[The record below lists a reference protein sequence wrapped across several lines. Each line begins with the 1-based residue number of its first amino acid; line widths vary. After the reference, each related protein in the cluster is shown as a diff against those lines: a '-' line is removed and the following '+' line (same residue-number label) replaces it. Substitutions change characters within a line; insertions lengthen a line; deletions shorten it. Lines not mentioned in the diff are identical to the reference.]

1 MIRQLVQPGLLRR
14 LVSRTV
20 GWNAVALVAFALPA
34 FLISNQLIVSGFEQE
49 ARSLTVSADRG
60 VSDRVSLAGNAAATI
75 AGLPDVSQLVQGN
88 ASASRFATYLLPV
101 KVRLRLDFLNVAS
114 PEGAVIGAA
123 QDFPTGAS
131 LPPELLRRAGIRA
144 EEAWVVEDEAT
155 GLMVHAISI
164 IRDNAGRPI
173 GFVEVGVAL
182 DTNVLAAIKQRTD
195 AEVAIL
201 VRSDVRASTLG
212 DLTAA
217 SFPSLSEASLTPDAQ
232 LTRQLTVG
240 GRHYLGTFSVLLTH
254 NVADGL
260 LAVLVPL
267 APLDD
272 TQRFLGAAFV
282 ALLVLLG
289 LASATYAFRLA
300 RSLSAPLTDL
310 ARTTDR
316 IVRGERAVTVAQGA
330 PDEIGQLQAGFA
342 EMVRALGEREA
353 ALETTN
359 RELERAN
366 LELGGANTELSRA
379 NRLKSE
385 FLANMSHEL
394 RTPLNAIIGYSQLM
408 LDGIDGSLSEQQAAD
423 LKRVTTAGST
433 LLGLINGL
441 LDIAKIEAGRMEIG
455 QERIDIHAAVT
466 KVADLVRPTA
476 EAKDVELR
484 TAIPLDLP
492 GALGD
497 PPRFDQVLTNLLAN
511 AVKFTERGSVTVS
524 ARAFAGEI
532 VISVA
537 DTGIGIAPAAQGY
550 VFDEF
555 RQEDASTT
563 RQYGGTGLGLAI
575 AKKLVELQGGRIWLE
590 SAPGVGSTFSFTLP
604 SAPDVPASQPERVT
618 TRG

>member
-1 MIRQLVQPGLLRR
+1 VIRQILAPGLLRR
-14 LVSRTV
+14 LVTRTM
-20 GWNAVALVAFALPA
+20 GWSAAALLAFALPA
-34 FLISNQLIVSGFEQE
+34 FFVSNQIIVTRFEEE
-49 ARSLTVSADRG
+49 ARNLAANAHRDVTE
-60 VSDRVSLAGNAAATI
+60 RVNFASNAAATI
-75 AGLPDVSQLVQGN
+75 AGLPDLGQLVAGKATPGQ
-88 ASASRFATYLLPV
+88 FATYLLPV
-101 KVRLRLDFLNVAS
+101 KSRLRLDVLNVATND
-114 PEGAVIGAA
+114 GVVIGAA
-123 QDFPTGAS
+123 QDIQPGEV
-131 LPPELLRRAGIRA
+131 LPPELVRRAGIKA
-144 EEAWVVEDEAT
+144 EEAWVMEDEAR
-155 GLMVHAISI
+155 GLTVRAISV
-164 IRDNAGRPI
+164 IRDRTGTQIGLVQAG
-173 GFVEVGVAL
+173 VVL
-182 DTNVLAAIKQRTD
+182 DTTALASLKQTTD
-195 AEVAIL
+195 AEL
-201 VRSDVRASTLG
+201 VLLVGSTVRASTL
-212 DLTAA
+212 DRVATAG
-217 SFPSLSEASLTPDAQ
+217 FPTLRETSLSPQAE
-232 LTRQLTVG
+232 LTRQVDIG
-240 GRHYLGTFSVLLTH
+240 GSNYLGTFSVLPTH
-254 NVADGL
+254 NVTDGL

-267 APLDD
+267 APLE
-272 TQRFLGAAFV
+272 TSQRSLVVVFV
-282 ALLVLLG
+282 GLLILVLIAG
-289 LASATYAFRLA
+289 GTYSIRLA
-300 RSLSAPLTDL
+300 RSLSAPLTAL

-366 LELGGANTELSRA
+366 VELGDANTELSRA

-408 LDGIDGSLSEQQAAD
+408 LDGIDGALSEQQATD

-455 QERIDIHAAVT
+455 QERIDVRTAVT

-476 EAKDVELR
+476 EAKGVELR
-484 TAIPLDLP
+484 TAIPVDLP
-492 GALGD
+492 GALAD
-497 PPRFDQVLTNLLAN
+497 PPRFEQVLTNLLAN
-511 AVKFTERGSVTVS
+511 AVKFTGRGSVTVS

-604 SAPDVPASQPERVT
+604 SAPDGAASQPERVT
-618 TRG
+618 TQA